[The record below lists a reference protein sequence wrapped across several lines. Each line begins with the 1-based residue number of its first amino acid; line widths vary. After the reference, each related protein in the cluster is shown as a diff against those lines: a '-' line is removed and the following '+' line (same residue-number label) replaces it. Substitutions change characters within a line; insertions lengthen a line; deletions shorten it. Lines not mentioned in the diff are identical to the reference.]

1 MPRPEGE
8 AWKTGGYGTTVWHQ
22 RLDCGH
28 VMSKKRKLK
37 PEVDIDCPEC
47 HEIEEQRHSFNR
59 MPDPGVTE
67 AAAHEYVEATVLGP
81 DLDPVSAAL
90 EWAAFS
96 RAAIAHGLG
105 VMFEQVEIIV
115 GDAGIEGGMVI
126 LGPDD
131 VISLV
136 RRLTR
141 GNEK

>member
-47 HEIEEQRHSFNR
+47 QELEEQRRSFEG
-59 MPDPGVTE
+59 MPDPEVTD
-67 AAAHEYVEATVLGP
+67 AGQHEYIEATVLGP
-81 DLDPVSAAL
+81 DLDSVSSAL
-90 EWAAFS
+90 ERAAFS

-105 VMFEQVEIIV
+105 VMVEQVEIVV
-115 GDAGIEGGMVI
+115 GDTGIEGGMIV
-126 LGPDD
+126 LGPGD

-136 RRLTR
+136 QKLTR
-141 GNEK
+141 GKEK